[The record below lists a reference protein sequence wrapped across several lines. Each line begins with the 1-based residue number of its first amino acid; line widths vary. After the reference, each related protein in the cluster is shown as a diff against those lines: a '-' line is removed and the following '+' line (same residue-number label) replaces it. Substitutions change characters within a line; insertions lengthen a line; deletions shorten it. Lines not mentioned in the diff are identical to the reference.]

1 MRYSKATAAAAAAV
15 GTVVDTADTDTG
27 TVVDVEAM
35 ADIAVVTVGTFDT
48 GHIVADRTVA
58 VGLAIDTWLV
68 YMAIAVVVVAVVFAV
83 ADASTSV
90 SASLPDLQLLE

>member
-1 MRYSKATAAAAAAV
+1 VRYSKATAAAAAAV
-15 GTVVDTADTDTG
+15 GTVVDTDTGMG
-27 TVVDVEAM
+27 TVVDVVAM
-35 ADIAVVTVGTFDT
+35 ADIAVVTVDTFDT

-58 VGLAIDTWLV
+58 VGLVIDTWLV